1 MERWI
6 RGELSSPLTWSGR
19 FTVGQTIVL
28 SHRIILAFCEKVLI
42 VSFFFFLF
50 SSLFFFFAVLAFCL
64 CSNSDLVE
72 MMTHELISRL
82 PTT

>member
-42 VSFFFFLF
+42 VSFFFFLL
-50 SSLFFFFAVLAFCL
+50 SFFFCGPRILFMLKL
-64 CSNSDLVE
+64 GLG
-72 MMTHELISRL
+72 
-82 PTT
+82 

>member
-42 VSFFFFLF
+42 VSFFF
-50 SSLFFFFAVLAFCL
+50 SLFFFCGPRILFMLKL
-64 CSNSDLVE
+64 GLG
-72 MMTHELISRL
+72 
-82 PTT
+82 

>member
-42 VSFFFFLF
+42 VSFFFFLL
-50 SSLFFFFAVLAFCL
+50 SFFFLRSSHFVYAQTRTWL
-64 CSNSDLVE
+64 
-72 MMTHELISRL
+72 R
-82 PTT
+82 